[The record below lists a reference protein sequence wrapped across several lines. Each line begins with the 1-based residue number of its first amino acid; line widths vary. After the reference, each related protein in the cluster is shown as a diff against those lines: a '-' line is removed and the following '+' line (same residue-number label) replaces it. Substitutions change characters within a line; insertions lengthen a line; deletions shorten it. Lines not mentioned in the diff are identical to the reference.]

1 MSEPDMRG
9 LFIDTHHSC
18 DTVSSD
24 LTEICIIQLEKAQER
39 GRKKILK
46 VNGEQQTFGDLTVV
60 CFLSTGAGLI
70 GAGSSSLVPSLS
82 ILPSSK
88 SADSDFLGTERIS
101 KKWHNYKLNIFLHW
115 TFKWTVRLVTS
126 LFAAVS
132 DQFPRDPFPARLR
145 AQQLQ
150 FGHNRQV
157 LTDGRPELIKQETQ
171 PLDHWGAHLLI
182 RAALLLVRL

>member
-9 LFIDTHHSC
+9 LFKDTHHSC

-101 KKWHNYKLNIFLHW
+101 KKWHNYKLNILLH
-115 TFKWTVRLVTS
+115 
-126 LFAAVS
+126 
-132 DQFPRDPFPARLR
+132 
-145 AQQLQ
+145 
-150 FGHNRQV
+150 
-157 LTDGRPELIKQETQ
+157 
-171 PLDHWGAHLLI
+171 
-182 RAALLLVRL
+182 